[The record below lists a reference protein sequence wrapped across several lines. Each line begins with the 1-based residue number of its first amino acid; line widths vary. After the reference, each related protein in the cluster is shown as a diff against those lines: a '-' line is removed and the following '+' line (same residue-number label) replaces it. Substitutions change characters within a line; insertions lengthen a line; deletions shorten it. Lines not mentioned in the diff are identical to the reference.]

1 MALFFRIEIG
11 GNEKSFQ
18 PFQVCS
24 NNAVM
29 ERLLTPN
36 FGVCLTCLSH
46 LFLHFRTF
54 RDPKPLHRIFKN
66 MHLLCLIDG
75 REQRVSHDS
84 TFIRHSTNSS
94 LYSFRQLFFNLLLFC
109 NIFGRISL
117 VILLLLR
124 GQGVGVQLMLIL
136 AFLGYLSLILFSHK
150 SYIYNMNF
158 VINFVGICEIC
169 LNSIPCY

>member
-1 MALFFRIEIG
+1 MALFFQIEIG
-11 GNEKSFQ
+11 SNKNSFQ

-29 ERLLTPN
+29 ERSLTPN
-36 FGVCLTCLSH
+36 FSH

-54 RDPKPLHRIFKN
+54 RGPEPLHRIFKN
-66 MHLLCLIDG
+66 IHLLYLIDG

-84 TFIRHSTNSS
+84 KFIRHSTNSS